1 MWCHQRAHT
10 LSSNI
15 IGLQT
20 VSTFNNQKETEMQ
33 TQLLSTPQAAKF
45 LNVSIAFLER
55 DRWAGAR
62 VPFVKIGSRAVR
74 YRLDDLEAYINNNRQ
89 QSVLEA
95 KHD

>member
-1 MWCHQRAHT
+1 MQ
-10 LSSNI
+10 S
-15 IGLQT
+15 
-20 VSTFNNQKETEMQ
+20 Q

-74 YRLDDLEAYINNNRQ
+74 YRLDDLESYINSQRH
-89 QSVLEA
+89 QSILEVA
-95 KHD
+95 K

>member
-1 MWCHQRAHT
+1 
-10 LSSNI
+10 
-15 IGLQT
+15 
-20 VSTFNNQKETEMQ
+20 MQ

-74 YRLDDLEAYINNNRQ
+74 YRLDDLEAYINNHRH
-89 QSVLEA
+89 QSILEVT
-95 KHD
+95 K

>member
-1 MWCHQRAHT
+1 M
-10 LSSNI
+10 
-15 IGLQT
+15 QT

-62 VPFVKIGSRAVR
+62 IPYVKVGSRAVR
-74 YRLDDLEAYINNNRQ
+74 YRLDDLEDYINSNRQ
-89 QSVLEA
+89 QSVLEVI
-95 KHD
+95 K